1 MKHSILA
8 AAMLL
13 VLSLSIA
20 GAVVDSASIQ
30 YYVDIYNNR
39 VDNAPDILKGLLGN
53 ERININITKN
63 DGSILVTGFEME
75 NARINRVVD
84 GGVNDP
90 TITVVTT
97 EDAID
102 NIRSSDNPISTFQTE
117 RERGQVVIK
126 GNSLTTR
133 VKLDAILSST
143 SVLQFFYNIFF
154 GKQA

>member
-1 MKHSILA
+1 MKYSILA

-20 GAVVDSASIQ
+20 GAVVDSASIK

-53 ERININITKN
+53 EKININITKS
-63 DGSILVTGFEME
+63 DGSVLSTGFVME
-75 NARINRVVD
+75 NARINQVVD
-84 GGVNDP
+84 GGVNNP